1 MQVPTFAGRRAVSA
15 SAAGRL
21 PASSRA
27 STKLET
33 ENIVSHAIST
43 PQPTQS
49 GEVSSEPV
57 GAVQAIDYELAQR
70 QRRRGVYALAWA
82 TVAFFVLAIGISYAV
97 AIAHGYGTGFGD
109 GHEITPRVVP
119 WGGTGFWGDLG
130 LLAGTAVTDVIAL
143 YVWYFA
149 ASRLDNITE
158 DDPVGADDDA
168 IDLNESASWYVV
180 QVPGLTKVLTVV
192 AVVCLIGIV
201 VGAAVLLPV
210 VAIRYGFVI

>member
-1 MQVPTFAGRRAVSA
+1 MYG
-15 SAAGRL
+15 
-21 PASSRA
+21 
-27 STKLET
+27 
-33 ENIVSHAIST
+33 
-43 PQPTQS
+43 
-49 GEVSSEPV
+49 
-57 GAVQAIDYELAQR
+57 
-70 QRRRGVYALAWA
+70 LAWA
-82 TVAFFVLAIGISYAV
+82 TVAFFATAIGISYAV

-109 GHEITPRVVP
+109 GHEIVSRVIP

-143 YVWYFA
+143 YVWYLA
-149 ASRLDNITE
+149 ASRLDNITK

>member
-1 MQVPTFAGRRAVSA
+1 M
-15 SAAGRL
+15 
-21 PASSRA
+21 
-27 STKLET
+27 LET
-33 ENIVSHAIST
+33 ENIVSHTIST

-49 GEVSSEPV
+49 REVSSEPV
-57 GAVQAIDYELAQR
+57 RATQAIDYELAQR

-109 GHEITPRVVP
+109 GREITSRVIP
-119 WGGTGFWGDLG
+119 WHGTGFWGDLG

-143 YVWYFA
+143 YVWYYA
-149 ASRLDNITE
+149 ASRLDNITK
-158 DDPVGADDDA
+158 DDPVGADDDD
-168 IDLNESASWYVV
+168 IDVNESASWYVV

-201 VGAAVLLPV
+201 VGAAALLPV
-210 VAIRYGFVI
+210 VAIRYGFVL

>member
-1 MQVPTFAGRRAVSA
+1 
-15 SAAGRL
+15 
-21 PASSRA
+21 
-27 STKLET
+27 
-33 ENIVSHAIST
+33 VSHTIST

-97 AIAHGYGTGFGD
+97 AITHGYGTGFGD

-119 WGGTGFWGDLG
+119 WGGTGFWGDLR

-143 YVWYFA
+143 YVWYYA
-149 ASRLDNITE
+149 ASRLDNITK

>member
-1 MQVPTFAGRRAVSA
+1 M
-15 SAAGRL
+15 
-21 PASSRA
+21 
-27 STKLET
+27 LET
-33 ENIVSHAIST
+33 ENIVSDTIST
-43 PQPTQS
+43 PQPTHS

-57 GAVQAIDYELAQR
+57 RAIQAIDYELAQR
-70 QRRRGVYALAWA
+70 QRRRGVYALVWA

-109 GHEITPRVVP
+109 GREITSRVIP
-119 WGGTGFWGDLG
+119 WHGTGFWGDLG

-143 YVWYFA
+143 YIWYYA
-149 ASRLDNITE
+149 ASRLDNITK
-158 DDPVGADDDA
+158 DDPVGADDDD
-168 IDLNESASWYVV
+168 IDVNESASWYVV